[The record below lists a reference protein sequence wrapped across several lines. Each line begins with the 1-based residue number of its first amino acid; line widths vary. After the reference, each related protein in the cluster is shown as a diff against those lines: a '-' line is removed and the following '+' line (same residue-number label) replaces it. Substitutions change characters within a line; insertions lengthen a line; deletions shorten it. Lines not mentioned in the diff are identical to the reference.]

1 MWEKFK
7 SIVAHEQIFASVLV
21 VLVGIISFGLGR
33 ADIAAPMVSTQTAT
47 VQLAPEPFIIQSSSG
62 SQSPNTQVALPGA
75 SSMPAS
81 PSYVAS
87 VSGSRYHLLDCPSVS
102 QIKESNKVYF
112 ATTDEAEAAGY
123 TKAANC
129 PGL

>member
-7 SIVAHEQIFASVLV
+7 SIVAHDQIFASVLI
-21 VLVGIISFGLGR
+21 VLVGIVSFGLGR
-33 ADIAAPMVSTQTAT
+33 LGVVEPTTDSQTAS
-47 VQLAPEPFIIQSSSG
+47 VQLAPEPFIIEAGGDTG
-62 SQSPNTQVALPGA
+62 SRTNADSVSPAPVTGRL
-75 SSMPAS
+75 
-81 PSYVAS
+81 VAS
-87 VSGSRYHLLDCPSVS
+87 KSGSRYHLLDCPSAS

-112 ATTDEAEAAGY
+112 ASEAEAQAAGY